1 MGCHLMLIIVVLQV
15 ETDALPTFMPVCLSL
30 SLLVIDICARR
41 WLASLHIGLVFSLP
55 VHLIQFL
62 PHVCKFC
69 DETTLGRNVDIHRA
83 VDVGDLVLGPAN
95 FSVDLAVRLAC
106 SLLVGSV
113 SLRGPTRCLFE
124 SLTAEHQT
132 LQFLHLIGVV
142 LQEIVVLICRMRVLV
157 LLAVHPKHV
166 VLVVLRLFL
175 YVLVVNL
182 QI

>member
-1 MGCHLMLIIVVLQV
+1 MELLKLVFIHLLFVPELNLCFGFLFSFRLDEVLMRPRPLPRALRGCHLMLIIVVLQV

-30 SLLVIDICARR
+30 GLLVIDVCACR

-113 SLRGPTRCLFE
+113 SL
-124 SLTAEHQT
+124 
-132 LQFLHLIGVV
+132 
-142 LQEIVVLICRMRVLV
+142 
-157 LLAVHPKHV
+157 
-166 VLVVLRLFL
+166 
-175 YVLVVNL
+175 
-182 QI
+182 